1 MNAMLEARVVAAS
14 TQRPEDFGQEAVAGR
29 ERIMLSSQGSRMNAD
44 MIAAYPYRAIFS
56 FARI

>member
-1 MNAMLEARVVAAS
+1 MLEARVVAAS
-14 TQRPEDFGQEAVAGR
+14 TQRPEGFGQEAVAGR